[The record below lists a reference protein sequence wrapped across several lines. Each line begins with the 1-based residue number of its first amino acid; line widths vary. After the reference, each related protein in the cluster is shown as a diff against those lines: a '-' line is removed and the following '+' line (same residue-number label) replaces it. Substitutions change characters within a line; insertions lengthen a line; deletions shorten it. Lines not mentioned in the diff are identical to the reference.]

1 MAAGVLGGGPVMTAM
16 IWTQGQSS
24 GRGDF
29 FSRPSST
36 KDSSFL
42 SWRKK

>member
-29 FSRPSST
+29 LVALLQLRIVGF
-36 KDSSFL
+36 
-42 SWRKK
+42 